1 MGNKNASC
9 LRPQIEDSNFD
20 TNSEFKIINNPEHKN
35 RRMPKYEDIRSYSN
49 KSFSFNSRN
58 NFYNQKSPTYLDKVK
73 TIQKYV
79 RFCLSV
85 KKFNEHIDLLS
96 NILELD
102 STVNVIKD
110 KKIANNL
117 LKNNTGEQL
126 SIQLIN
132 NKKINPY
139 IYTRYY
145 RININKY
152 KPNRYLIKT
161 PLTYIDK
168 YKNNDLYEG
177 MKVLGL

>member
-35 RRMPKYEDIRSYSN
+35 RRMPKCEDIRSYSN
-49 KSFSFNSRN
+49 KSISFNSRK
-58 NFYNQKSPTYLDKVK
+58 NFYSQNSPTYLDKVK

-85 KKFNEHIDLLS
+85 KKFNEHIDLLT

-117 LKNNTGEQL
+117 LKNNIGEQL

-132 NKKINPY
+132 NKKIIDSSYNDVGTPIQEGLEDIEKLKFNITFIIFY
-139 IYTRYY
+139 SI
-145 RININKY
+145 INKD
-152 KPNRYLIKT
+152 RFFSIF
-161 PLTYIDK
+161 IFF
-168 YKNNDLYEG
+168 
-177 MKVLGL
+177 